1 MPAAES
7 QDKDIRKFEE
17 IGTHPAAMHNG
28 ILQALEFYSNIGADR
43 KFARLRYLK
52 SRWADRLQKIPGCT
66 VLAKPED
73 PRLSGAFATVQ
84 FDGVDCGKL
93 GERLLSKYQIFTTP
107 IGGPPVTG
115 SSGPNAKPQF
125 NGLRICPNVY
135 TTPEEIDRF
144 SAAVEES
151 VPALRKSA

>member
-1 MPAAES
+1 MWARMACKFRASMPKAFPLPAALLVL
-7 QDKDIRKFEE
+7 FLTL
-17 IGTHPAAMHNG
+17 GWAAPARA
-28 ILQALEFYSNIGADR
+28 ER
-43 KFARLRYLK
+43 
-52 SRWADRLQKIPGCT
+52 ADRLQKIPGCT
-66 VLAKPED
+66 VLAKAED

-93 GERLLSKYQIFTTP
+93 GDRLLSKYQIFTTP
-107 IGGPPVTG
+107 IVGPEVRGGPE
-115 SSGPNAKPQF
+115 KQF

-135 TTPEEIDRF
+135 TNPEEIDRF